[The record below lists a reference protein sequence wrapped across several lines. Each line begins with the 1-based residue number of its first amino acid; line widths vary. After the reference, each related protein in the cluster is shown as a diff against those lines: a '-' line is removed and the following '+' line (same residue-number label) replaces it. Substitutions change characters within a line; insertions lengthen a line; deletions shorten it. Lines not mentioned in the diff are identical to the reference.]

1 MNNLFENTS
10 IKKAYFTLALP
21 VVLSMAVTLV
31 YNMVDTFFVAKTQ
44 NPNLVAGVSQ
54 GAPLFTM
61 MIALGDIFGLGGSS
75 VISRLFG
82 EHKDRTGRFVSGYC
96 FYASILCGII
106 VTIVMLVFQVPFLH
120 LLGASPSTWK
130 YAREYYL
137 VMAWGATFV
146 IFGLTPTNILRAEGL
161 AVQSMIASMTG
172 TIINIFLNPVFIF
185 TCGWGAAGSALATVT
200 STVIGDILMIY
211 FTRYKSKK
219 LTTSIR
225 ETKISWHL
233 QWEIYAIGIPASIT
247 NLMAT
252 FATALTNRY
261 LITYGS
267 ASVAAMGIALKI
279 SLVINMIVA
288 GLAFGAQPLIGYNYG
303 AKDRRRFQETIRF
316 DLLVVAGFSFC
327 ATILMIIFAPFL
339 IRLFM
344 NDPTVIREGTGMIR
358 WLSSSAT
365 LAGIILVFTTM
376 FQSMGKAVPAFWL
389 SFCRQGLIFAV
400 VIIILHALFG
410 YTGILV
416 AQPVADL
423 LTFLLSLFLFRV
435 YRPKFDSK

>member
-1 MNNLFENTS
+1 
-10 IKKAYFTLALP
+10 
-21 VVLSMAVTLV
+21 
-31 YNMVDTFFVAKTQ
+31 
-44 NPNLVAGVSQ
+44 
-54 GAPLFTM
+54 
-61 MIALGDIFGLGGSS
+61 
-75 VISRLFG
+75 
-82 EHKDRTGRFVSGYC
+82 
-96 FYASILCGII
+96 
-106 VTIVMLVFQVPFLH
+106 
-120 LLGASPSTWK
+120 
-130 YAREYYL
+130 
-137 VMAWGATFV
+137 MAWGATFV
-146 IFGLTPTNILRAEGL
+146 IFGLTPTNILRTEGL
-161 AVQSMIASMTG
+161 AVQSMVASMTG
-172 TIINIFLNPVFIF
+172 TIINIFLNPIFIF

-200 STVIGDILMIY
+200 STVIGDILMVY

-225 ETKISWHL
+225 ETKISRRL

-279 SLVINMIVA
+279 SLVTNMIVA

-316 DLLVVAGFSFC
+316 DILVVAGFSLC
-327 ATILMIIFAPFL
+327 ATILLIVFAPFL

-365 LAGIILVFTTM
+365 LAGVILVFTTM

-389 SFCRQGLIFAV
+389 SFCRQGLIFAA

-410 YTGILV
+410 YAGILA

-435 YRPKFDSK
+435 YRPNFDNK